1 MNMKARAPLDMELV
15 GELKEIMAEGF
26 VTLVESYQRD
36 SAERLAAMQGALEA
50 EDRAQ
55 LRQLAHSLKGSS
67 SNLGAVKVAELCI
80 ALESHMAEAP
90 AAELQGLLDALNEA
104 YATAIEALRALCQD
118 T

>member
-1 MNMKARAPLDMELV
+1 MSMKATVPLDMELV
-15 GELKEIMAEGF
+15 GELKDIMADGF

-36 SAERLAAMQGALEA
+36 SVQRLATMQNALEA

-67 SNLGAVKVAELCI
+67 SNLGAVEVTALCI
-80 ALESHMAEAP
+80 ALEGRVAEAP
-90 AAELQGLLDALNEA
+90 ASELQGLLTALNEA
-104 YATAIEALRALCQD
+104 YAVAIDALQRLSQS